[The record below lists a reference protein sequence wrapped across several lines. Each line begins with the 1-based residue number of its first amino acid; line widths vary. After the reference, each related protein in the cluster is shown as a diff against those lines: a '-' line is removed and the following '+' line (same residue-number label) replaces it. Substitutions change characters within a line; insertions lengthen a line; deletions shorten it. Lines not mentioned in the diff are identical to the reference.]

1 MEKKKFNCKMQDI
14 PIIAGFL
21 LSSMERDKADFIS
34 FSPMYADP
42 FMANLRDKQN
52 ECYEIVKSADVLKHQ
67 KMVKTQ
73 IDTSVAQL
81 RVLLNKNEGY
91 LKLAEKELDIKLDDF
106 GIKAIRN
113 AMTKSDLE
121 KTISEGRSLVINLK
135 RNATILNAKGLKQEG
150 IDEVATAIT
159 ELNTLNEKH
168 NTLKNDRSRAASDNN
183 AMLNETWDVINMIT
197 SAGRALYRGSDAI
210 KLKEYTMSN
219 LQKRVYNETSKS
231 DIPAEPVQL

>member
-14 PIIAGFL
+14 PVIAGFL

-42 FMANLRDKQN
+42 FMADLRDKQN
-52 ECYEIVKSADVLKHQ
+52 ECYEIVKAADVLKHQ
-67 KMVKTQ
+67 KVVKTQ

-106 GIKAIRN
+106 GIKATRN
-113 AMTKSDLE
+113 GIAKNDIE
-121 KTISEGRSLVINLK
+121 KTISEGRTLVINLK

-150 IDEVATAIT
+150 IEEVAIAIN

-168 NTLKNDRSRAASDNN
+168 NTLKNDRSRAAGDNN
-183 AMLNETWDVINMIT
+183 VKLNEMWDLISMIT
-197 SAGRALYRGSDAI
+197 SAGRALYKGSDAI

-231 DIPAEPVQL
+231 ETPAEPVQ